1 MKVVSKYGLNG
12 PCTVLDE
19 SPKYY
24 IVRDAVGHSI
34 ALDKQEWEPVKEW
47 VPVYTFEMCGMQDK
61 EIRAR
66 HSGNG
71 FITVEVK
78 R

>member
-12 PCTVLDE
+12 PYTVLGE

-24 IVRDAVGHSI
+24 IVRDAVGHSM
-34 ALDKQEWEPVKEW
+34 ALDKQEWEPVQEW
-47 VPVYTFEMCGMQDK
+47 VPVYTFEMWGMKDK